1 MQRFVTNNSVI
12 IDNISFDVAK
22 DNQPN
27 MMCERERK
35 RIGDSLCQF
44 SLSSFL
50 QLADLITEHYKYI
63 VN

>member
-1 MQRFVTNNSVI
+1 MQRFVTSNFVI

-22 DNQPN
+22 DKAKTKYDV
-27 MMCERERK
+27 RER
-35 RIGDSLCQF
+35 ISDSLCQF

-50 QLADLITEHYKYI
+50 RLADLITEQYKYI